1 MKQHSAGKAGERVFY
16 AGKEEGGKES
26 VDNPLCIL
34 LKGKENDG
42 SRKCSALQ
50 LGYAEGAG
58 LGSAPRGALVLGWN
72 GLAQPQHIPVTLP
85 TAGLSIAC
93 SGSQG

>member
-34 LKGKENDG
+34 LKGK
-42 SRKCSALQ
+42 RWF
-50 LGYAEGAG
+50 
-58 LGSAPRGALVLGWN
+58 P
-72 GLAQPQHIPVTLP
+72 
-85 TAGLSIAC
+85 
-93 SGSQG
+93 